1 MPIQFTQTAINAQT
15 FDWTFGKNLGTS
27 TTNNPSFTFPEPGDY
42 DIQLIVNKGNRCTD
56 TIIKSIKTIDG
67 ITKTNFT
74 LKDICVNAQQTFT
87 NQSVAVKNDFS
98 AFSWDFGNGT
108 TSTDRSPRLPFSNPG
123 TYTIQMIAE
132 TALGCRDSIQ
142 KSITI
147 YPAPTVNF
155 DNSDVCLNVE
165 NTFNNTSSIIS
176 GQIEKYQWTFGNL
189 GSSTETNAP
198 FTFAQSG
205 NVNVRLT
212 ATSDFGCSANIT
224 KTVKIRPAAK
234 VDFDY
239 TNHCFK
245 APVFFTDKSTSTNND
260 IAQWIW
266 TFEPGKT
273 ATGKNV
279 QYVYSKAGSYEV
291 TLVVVS
297 NIGCRDSIIK
307 TITIEEVPVAQFNIA
322 GNNDENFT
330 LFSCNGD
337 YSVQFDNTSDTDL
350 KYLWNFGWNNSTS
363 TLRDGYFIYPDTG
376 TYIVRLFTEPGT
388 TCQDMMEKKVR
399 VIPPVEFDFNFD
411 TECVLAPVFFK
422 SIYKRDFDPIV
433 EALWNFGDG
442 TTSTEFNPEKKYQ
455 RAGTYQV
462 QLTLTATSGCSNT
475 ISKSITIQPEPKANF
490 VTVGVKTNAGEFLKC
505 EDLLGVTFNNTSS
518 LNNTNHWYFNDNH
531 ASSLDVSPKHY
542 FSDLGTFDVTL
553 VINQGK
559 ICSDT
564 ITKTIDVVHGI
575 EFVDFEF
582 ENSCV
587 TKNIQF
593 KDLSK
598 ARLNDIR
605 TYLWDFGDN
614 TTSAVKNPSKSYAL
628 PGDYTVKLYVTTA
641 NGCIDS
647 TQKTITIYPA
657 PVSYFDVSSI
667 CLHQELEIMNL
678 STISGGDIVSSSWTF
693 QNSTNQT
700 ETNPTISY
708 NQPGFYK
715 ITLTSVSDYG
725 CIHTFEDILEVKI
738 PAQPQFTYINQCV
751 SAPVEFKDATTS
763 SYNDI
768 VAWEWT
774 ILTDVVLNT
783 QNPTYTFGEAGTY
796 PVQLTVISN
805 SGCRDSVTQEIVTKP
820 HPVAD
825 FVVDALDKGNDLFV
839 YCNDDK
845 TISFT
850 NESIDNLTNLWT
862 TSNAFS
868 VTTEDAS
875 FTFPDIATYQVKLTI
890 NNGTLCSDTKEVQIV
905 VQPTLNVNFTYPTV
919 CEENAVIFT
928 DESSIA
934 TNDITLRT
942 WKVEEEEIGT
952 GKTIPYTFEE
962 YGNYLVTVIVET
974 EKGCIES
981 ISKSVKVEALPI
993 VEFNITEACPQQATQ
1008 FDHQSQVVNNNPLTD
1023 FTWKFGDGNTS
1034 TKEKPSHIYDQ
1045 PGSYEL
1051 TFIVNTKAGCMDS
1064 IQEMILV
1071 RDLVEPI
1078 ITTQVEILCQHQEIQ
1093 FISDASKGIYQN
1105 AIWDFGDGQSSSELN
1120 DINIYNEGG
1129 DYEVTLILK
1138 DALCGEFKTS
1148 KEIFIQDVPEITLGP
1163 DFALCPNLT
1172 TTLDLNNNT
1181 LDSIFWST
1189 GDINI
1194 SQIVVNG
1201 NSGLVEVDAYY
1212 RGCLLEDSVYITP
1225 SCEVSAPKVFTPNGD
1240 GLNDYFNLMPPNVG
1254 TFQLFIFNRW
1264 GIQIFST
1271 NDLRKGWD
1279 GTYHGK
1285 EQPMDN
1291 YTYYSV
1297 GVRTDGSPFTIEGAV
1312 MLIR

>member
-1 MPIQFTQTAINAQT
+1 MSYEFVEILSDGRYKFRIKVEIYRDALSGGAQFDDPLRVTVFDMDNMTSRNISIPARFNNITTLPINDLGPCAKNLPRVNIEKIIYTYEDIVPLNNNGYVYSHQRCCRSDVISNLNRPGDQGSTYSVHITRNAMLLNNSTPSFNQEPPLLVCVGSNFEYQFDATDANGHRLRYYLCDPSNGGTSSSNTPAPTTMSRPPYGSINFLNGYSAAQPFGPNVDIELDPNTGTLKLRPERVGIFTLAVCVDELDNNNQIISSVKRDIQFNIADCIVPAAVIIPPVGANLKDDGGYATCKGLNNTFVQNSTGAQSYFWDFGVANRADDTSTVKSPVFAYADSGTYDVKLIINKGQTCADSIIFKLSVYPTLNVDFNFQTYCEALPVNFQSISTSSVDPIIDQTWSFANNPLFKGTNFQYTFPAIGPYPVELAVETKNGCRDTMIKNIVLPKFTEANFKIKNSFQQNLSDTFVVCSNNEIQLENSLPAGVPFVWKIDGNIYNDQNPIHVFADSGTYLIQLVANPNTPCADTLSRRVRVLPLPEADFTFISSCFQFPVEFTTIQQRPFDAIKAVLWNFGDGTTSTEINPNKAYPSVRNYNVRQIITTIAGCKDTTIKTITIYPDPVANFNVTGEIHNQQYLWCDDKLPIQFTQTAINAQT

-67 ITKTNFT
+67 ITKTDFT

-518 LNNTNHWYFNDNH
+518 LNNTNHWYFNDNN

-564 ITKTIDVVHGI
+564 I
-575 EFVDFEF
+575 
-582 ENSCV
+582 
-587 TKNIQF
+587 
-593 KDLSK
+593 
-598 ARLNDIR
+598 
-605 TYLWDFGDN
+605 
-614 TTSAVKNPSKSYAL
+614 
-628 PGDYTVKLYVTTA
+628 
-641 NGCIDS
+641 
-647 TQKTITIYPA
+647 
-657 PVSYFDVSSI
+657 
-667 CLHQELEIMNL
+667 
-678 STISGGDIVSSSWTF
+678 
-693 QNSTNQT
+693 
-700 ETNPTISY
+700 
-708 NQPGFYK
+708 
-715 ITLTSVSDYG
+715 
-725 CIHTFEDILEVKI
+725 
-738 PAQPQFTYINQCV
+738 
-751 SAPVEFKDATTS
+751 
-763 SYNDI
+763 
-768 VAWEWT
+768 
-774 ILTDVVLNT
+774 
-783 QNPTYTFGEAGTY
+783 
-796 PVQLTVISN
+796 
-805 SGCRDSVTQEIVTKP
+805 
-820 HPVAD
+820 
-825 FVVDALDKGNDLFV
+825 
-839 YCNDDK
+839 
-845 TISFT
+845 
-850 NESIDNLTNLWT
+850 
-862 TSNAFS
+862 
-868 VTTEDAS
+868 
-875 FTFPDIATYQVKLTI
+875 
-890 NNGTLCSDTKEVQIV
+890 
-905 VQPTLNVNFTYPTV
+905 
-919 CEENAVIFT
+919 
-928 DESSIA
+928 
-934 TNDITLRT
+934 
-942 WKVEEEEIGT
+942 
-952 GKTIPYTFEE
+952 
-962 YGNYLVTVIVET
+962 
-974 EKGCIES
+974 
-981 ISKSVKVEALPI
+981 
-993 VEFNITEACPQQATQ
+993 
-1008 FDHQSQVVNNNPLTD
+1008 
-1023 FTWKFGDGNTS
+1023 
-1034 TKEKPSHIYDQ
+1034 
-1045 PGSYEL
+1045 
-1051 TFIVNTKAGCMDS
+1051 
-1064 IQEMILV
+1064 
-1071 RDLVEPI
+1071 
-1078 ITTQVEILCQHQEIQ
+1078 
-1093 FISDASKGIYQN
+1093 
-1105 AIWDFGDGQSSSELN
+1105 
-1120 DINIYNEGG
+1120 
-1129 DYEVTLILK
+1129 LK
-1138 DALCGEFKTS
+1138 
-1148 KEIFIQDVPEITLGP
+1148 Q
-1163 DFALCPNLT
+1163 
-1172 TTLDLNNNT
+1172 
-1181 LDSIFWST
+1181 
-1189 GDINI
+1189 
-1194 SQIVVNG
+1194 
-1201 NSGLVEVDAYY
+1201 
-1212 RGCLLEDSVYITP
+1212 
-1225 SCEVSAPKVFTPNGD
+1225 
-1240 GLNDYFNLMPPNVG
+1240 
-1254 TFQLFIFNRW
+1254 
-1264 GIQIFST
+1264 
-1271 NDLRKGWD
+1271 
-1279 GTYHGK
+1279 
-1285 EQPMDN
+1285 
-1291 YTYYSV
+1291 
-1297 GVRTDGSPFTIEGAV
+1297 
-1312 MLIR
+1312 